1 MTPSYAIREGGN
13 GDIEG
18 CVALAVLASPER
30 NSSEWRDSLEGDLES
45 PEHLLVVAEARGA
58 IVGYGR
64 ARFFQPEPDAP
75 ADTGPLGYYL
85 TGVFVAADARGRG
98 IGTALTR
105 TRLDWIGECAD
116 EAWFFANARN
126 AASIELHKR
135 LGFEEVS
142 RRFSFPGLTFD
153 GGEGILF
160 RARLS
165 TPDALA
171 QKRPSCSAGAATAGS
186 GSGSGAAAG

>member
-1 MTPSYAIREGGN
+1 VTPSYAIREGG

-18 CVALAVLASPER
+18 CVALAVLAAPER
-30 NSSEWRDSLEGDLES
+30 NSSEWRDSLERDLVS

-64 ARFFQPEPDAP
+64 ARSFQPGPDAP

-85 TGVFVAADARGRG
+85 TGVFVAPDRRHGG

-105 TRLDWIGECAD
+105 ARLDWIGQRAD
-116 EAWFFANARN
+116 TAWFFANARN
-126 AASIELHKR
+126 AASIELHGR
-135 LGFEEVS
+135 FGFEEVR
-142 RRFSFPGLTFD
+142 RRFSFAGLTFD

-160 RARLS
+160 RARL
-165 TPDALA
+165 
-171 QKRPSCSAGAATAGS
+171 
-186 GSGSGAAAG
+186 